1 MADQDKDMQMMI
13 LEIKIATD
21 RVYSKL
27 EQLSSSVGRLENSLS
42 SMDKTVEDL
51 EKKVIILDQAIP
63 DDLYKDMTLLKN
75 AQETQAKL
83 MWIMAGGVVTALI
96 KVFFDLVVK

>member
-1 MADQDKDMQMMI
+1 MADQDMQSMI

-27 EQLSSSVGRLENSLS
+27 EQLSTSVAKLEG
-42 SMDKTVEDL
+42 SMSNIDMKVSDL

-63 DDLYKDMTLLKN
+63 DDLHKDMTLLKN
-75 AQETQAKL
+75 SQDTQSKM
-83 MWIMAGGVVTALI
+83 MWLLAGGVVSTMI
-96 KVFFDLVVK
+96 KVLFDLIVK

>member
-1 MADQDKDMQMMI
+1 MADQDMQSMI

-27 EQLSSSVGRLENSLS
+27 EQLTSSVAKLEGSLLNID
-42 SMDKTVEDL
+42 MKVAEL
-51 EKKVIILDQAIP
+51 EKKVIIMDQAIP
-63 DDLYKDMTLLKN
+63 DDLNKDITLLKN

-83 MWIMAGGVVTALI
+83 MWLMAGGIVTALI
-96 KVFFDLVVK
+96 KVFFDMLGK

>member
-1 MADQDKDMQMMI
+1 MADQEKDIQVMI
-13 LEIKIATD
+13 LEIKMATD

-42 SMDKTVEDL
+42 NMDKKVEEL

-63 DDLYKDMTLLKN
+63 DDLYRDMTLLKN

-83 MWIMAGGVVTALI
+83 MWIMAGGIVASLI
-96 KVFFDLVVK
+96 KLFFDMVAK

>member
-1 MADQDKDMQMMI
+1 MADQDMQSMI

-27 EQLSSSVGRLENSLS
+27 EQLSSSVSKLEG
-42 SMDKTVEDL
+42 SMSNIDSKVSDL

-63 DDLYKDMTLLKN
+63 EDLYKDMTLLKN
-75 AQETQAKL
+75 SQDTHGKL
-83 MWIMAGGVVTALI
+83 MWIMAGGIITTLI
-96 KVFFDLVVK
+96 KLFFDLVVK

>member
-1 MADQDKDMQMMI
+1 MADQNIQEMI

-27 EQLSSSVGRLENSLS
+27 EQLTSSVSKLEGSISNIDSKVS
-42 SMDKTVEDL
+42 DL

-63 DDLYKDMTLLKN
+63 EDLYKDMTLLKN
-75 AQETQAKL
+75 SQDTHAKI
-83 MWIMAGGVVTALI
+83 MWLLAGGVVSTFI
-96 KVFFDLVVK
+96 KILFDLIIK